1 MAGLQK
7 FRALIGG
14 QWVESAGGEWFES
27 FNPYTGQP
35 WALIPRCGRADAHL
49 AVEAARSAFA
59 EGPWRQY
66 TPTAR
71 GALLRKLGDLIARD
85 ADALAQ
91 IETRDNGK
99 LIVEMRGQ
107 L

>member
-14 QWVESAGGEWFES
+14 QSVESASGEWFES

-49 AVEAARSAFA
+49 GRRPV
-59 EGPWRQY
+59 GQQIDP
-66 TPTAR
+66 
-71 GALLRKLGDLIARD
+71 GDRD
-85 ADALAQ
+85 AAAFDGTQGMHRGDA
-91 IETRDNGK
+91 
-99 LIVEMRGQ
+99 
-107 L
+107 